1 MFRNSWGPMIVTLIS
16 FGLVGWALYHVFGNL
31 DTVPK
36 TNRNG
41 TIIAN
46 PLQNA
51 KDVLTVVVPFASA
64 AVGFWFGSDGKSKA
78 QDQAQQA
85 HTQAQQAQTQAEV
98 QRGRADREQKQK
110 TAVLQAASEDTQNL
124 LDKARHIAP
133 EAFS

>member
-31 DTVPK
+31 DTVP
-36 TNRNG
+36 TTDSHG
-41 TIIAN
+41 TIVAN

-78 QDQAQQA
+78 QDQAQEA

-98 QRGRADREQKQK
+98 QRGRADREQQQK
-110 TAVLQAASEDTQNL
+110 SAVLQAASEDTQDL
-124 LDKARHIAP
+124 LDKARQIAP

>member
-31 DTVPK
+31 DTAP
-36 TNRNG
+36 TTDSHG

-46 PLQNA
+46 PLQSA
-51 KDVLTVVVPFASA
+51 KDVLTVVVPFA
-64 AVGFWFGSDGKSKA
+64 SKA

-98 QRGRADREQKQK
+98 QRGRADREHQQKS
-110 TAVLQAASEDTQNL
+110 AVLQAASENTQDL
-124 LDKARHIAP
+124 LDKARQLAP